1 MMKKILG
8 ILVCML
14 LIVTALSVTGAI
26 NVHNSGNIWENND
39 LDPYQSSPIKSPGI
53 ITIKID
59 AQVTSVYDP
68 NNNLGGA
75 IQVND
80 SITGKYTYDSGTPD
94 SNPDPNFG
102 VYEYNSSTFGI
113 ELEAGGFVFKTDPSN
128 VDFGIGI
135 ADGLTQYY
143 NWDLYSVSSI
153 NNSQL
158 SNGLLVNEIGWA
170 LIDTTGNAL
179 SSDALP
185 TTAPVLSDWDQNLL
199 LIYGSSPSNPYD
211 MYMISANVTKVTLS
225 KSKSRDIHFTTHPI
239 LIWLLERFPN
249 LYPILKHILRFQ

>member
-8 ILVCML
+8 ILVCTL
-14 LIVTALSVTGAI
+14 LIITALSATGAI

-39 LDPYQSSPIKSPGI
+39 LDPFQSIPTKSPGI

-94 SNPDPNFG
+94 SDPDPNIG
-102 VYEYNSSTFGI
+102 HYGYNSSTFGI
-113 ELEAGGFVFKTDPSN
+113 ELEAGGFVFETDPSN
-128 VDFGIGI
+128 VDFRISI
-135 ADGLTQYY
+135 IDNISYT
-143 NWDLYSVSSI
+143 NWDLYSVSSF

-170 LIDTTGNAL
+170 LINTTGNAL

-185 TTAPVLSDWDQNLL
+185 NTAPVLSDWDQNLL

-211 MYMISANVTKVTLS
+211 MYMIGANVTKVTTS
-225 KSKSRDIHFTTHPI
+225 KSKSRDIHFTSHPI

-249 LYPILKHILRFQ
+249 LYPILKHILKFQ